1 MFWMR
6 NTQKTIDQPS
16 LDVVESIATIFSCL
30 RDSTEISQV
39 LMLLLIML
47 PGTIKIIE

>member
-6 NTQKTIDQPS
+6 NIQKCLDQSP

-30 RDSTEISQV
+30 KDSTDISQV
-39 LMLLLIML
+39 LHLMYYTAV
-47 PGTIKIIE
+47 PRAKEVW